1 MSIFKQVLGNLGP
14 LSKLFGSS
22 DNQLVSWLTEAQNM
36 SSNFLKQAEAEQVNL
51 NDIPVQSSKG
61 TQSLQSII
69 EGLKDQL
76 LPLIQQF
83 MKNPNPAQLTSLL
96 SNNASAIDGIKKGLS
111 SGNLSQLLGPNLA
124 KQLQGLL
131 SHFDK
136 IPKIGK

>member
-1 MSIFKQVLGNLGP
+1 MSMFKQLLGKLGP
-14 LSKLFGSS
+14 LSKLFNSSS
-22 DNQLVSWLTEAQNM
+22 DNQLVSWVTEAQTL
-36 SSNFLKQAEAEQVNL
+36 SSTFLKQAEAEQVNL
-51 NDIPVQSSKG
+51 NDIPVESNKG

-96 SNNASAIDGIKKGLS
+96 SNNAGAIDGIKQGLS

-136 IPKIGK
+136 IGK